1 MALESCNQEELW
13 VFLAWMA
20 WKALKVPHALGMALE
35 EALGFLDISWVL
47 DMERAK
53 LGSWVHISFEAGIGM
68 GYTTILGIGYLEQSL
83 GMG

>member
-35 EALGFLDISWVL
+35 EALGFVGISQAL

-53 LGSWVHISFEAGIGM
+53 LGSWAHIFFEAGIGM

>member
-13 VFLAWMA
+13 IFLAWMA
-20 WKALKVPHALGMALE
+20 WKAFKVPHALGMALE

-53 LGSWVHISFEAGIGM
+53 LGSWAHIFFEAGIGK
-68 GYTTILGIGYLEQSL
+68 GYTTILGTVYLEQSL